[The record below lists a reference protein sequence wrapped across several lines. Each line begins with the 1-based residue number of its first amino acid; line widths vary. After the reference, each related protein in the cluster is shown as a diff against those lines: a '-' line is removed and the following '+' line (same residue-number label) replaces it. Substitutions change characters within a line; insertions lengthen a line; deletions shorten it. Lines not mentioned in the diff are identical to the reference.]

1 MHQYEQ
7 QKITEF
13 LAKMRV
19 VLSARGLGRFVC
31 LLDERWQQRLVG
43 LFAIPRATT
52 RRAKFRDDVAELREV
67 RGDWR
72 SIIRHKR
79 TPSKVQ
85 LFTEHG
91 SSGNPVPAYTI
102 ALCF

>member
-52 RRAKFRDDVAELREV
+52 RRAKFRDDVAERREII
-67 RGDWR
+67 GDLW
-72 SIIRHKR
+72 SMIRHKKPLS
-79 TPSKVQ
+79 TY
-85 LFTEHG
+85 
-91 SSGNPVPAYTI
+91 SSSLRRISGIAVPPYND
-102 ALCF
+102 